1 MLGSAMAK
9 NTMRLTFGESR
20 LICPNAERFMC
31 STLPT
36 SSMKISSGFR
46 ASAVS
51 DNEKTRISSPCF
63 DDSPHFC
70 GDRWE
75 LFQSRSEEHPSE
87 LQSLMHISS
96 AVFYLKKT
104 NHNTTQTLNK

>member
-63 DDSPHFC
+63 DDSQHF
-70 GDRWE
+70 
-75 LFQSRSEEHPSE
+75 RSEEHTSE
-87 LQSLMHISS
+87 LQSIMRTSYD
-96 AVFYLKKT
+96 FFCLKQ
-104 NHNTTQTLNK
+104 NTTATQSQQNTLLI

>member
-1 MLGSAMAK
+1 MKALKWANFRSMLGSAMAK

-51 DNEKTRISSPCF
+51 DNEKTRSSPPCF
-63 DDSPHFC
+63 DDSQHFC
-70 GDRWE
+70 RDRLE
-75 LFQSRSEEHPSE
+75 LFKSH
-87 LQSLMHISS
+87 
-96 AVFYLKKT
+96 
-104 NHNTTQTLNK
+104 LNLLSTHHS